1 MLSTS
6 ITLSVATAKK
16 YTPPQSKLW
25 TLWLQLLTPRA
36 IATATPR
43 ATSTVTVSRVQWGYI
58 HTYAHIS
65 SCALSGYVSILP
77 SLSLSFSFSLFSSLF
92 AAIQIESARHLYT
105 CHAAP
110 WHAPVPH
117 RAVPQLALSRT
128 DVRAYY
134 CKLNSITSDSRQI
147 EVEIEIFFGC
157 QRRVK
162 RKKLNKN
169 EKCGPFSFALPPC
182 RNIK

>member
-1 MLSTS
+1 MSLSH
-6 ITLSVATAKK
+6 
-16 YTPPQSKLW
+16 P
-25 TLWLQLLTPRA
+25 
-36 IATATPR
+36 
-43 ATSTVTVSRVQWGYI
+43 
-58 HTYAHIS
+58 
-65 SCALSGYVSILP
+65 
-77 SLSLSFSFSLFSSLF
+77 LSLSFSFSLFSSLF
-92 AAIQIESARHLYT
+92 AAIQIASARHLYT
-105 CHAAP
+105 CHVAP
-110 WHAPVPH
+110 WQAPVPH

-169 EKCGPFSFALPPC
+169 EKCGPFSFCFTPLQKYKITTTATNSLKNTLLGPVS
-182 RNIK
+182 KMF